1 MLIKIVNI
9 IISLLYLSFVILVA
23 KSDKEKGKIDKRIL
37 VYGVIVTVFS
47 VVVQY
52 FFTGEKLNRIIIY
65 LILIVVLEVLSIQV
79 TKKKRKY
86 DYQLNLLVI
95 LVLYTMFFNELVTII
110 TVGFTLIIC
119 GIYLEIHKMFKKR
132 KKAKVSVAFFMS
144 IANLISLI
152 TVYLNSLI
160 YNL

>member
-37 VYGVIVTVFS
+37 VYGVIVTVAS
-47 VVVQY
+47 VVAQY

-95 LVLYTMFFNELVTII
+95 LVLYTMFFNELITIV

-132 KKAKVSVAFFMS
+132 KKAKVPVAFFMS
-144 IANLISLI
+144 IANLRSLI

>member
-1 MLIKIVNI
+1 MLVKIVNI

-23 KSDKEKGKIDKRIL
+23 KFDKEKGKIDKRIL

-86 DYQLNLLVI
+86 DYQLNLLVVI
-95 LVLYTMFFNELVTII
+95 VLYTMFFNELVTII

-132 KKAKVSVAFFMS
+132 KKAKVPVAFFMS

-152 TVYLNSLI
+152 TVYLNNLI

>member
-110 TVGFTLIIC
+110 TVGFTLII
-119 GIYLEIHKMFKKR
+119 IALVKEIGKKQ
-132 KKAKVSVAFFMS
+132 
-144 IANLISLI
+144 
-152 TVYLNSLI
+152 
-160 YNL
+160 